1 MPKAFRSGDIV
12 RIIQSGGSLGPT
24 RYVYSRTDKN
34 PNYCWIREAGTVDG
48 KRYADQRWMP
58 SMLKHCPD
66 EARLDQRVRDITS
79 GKIKEGPA
87 LLGRLFSRR

>member
-1 MPKAFRSGDIV
+1 
-12 RIIQSGGSLGPT
+12 
-24 RYVYSRTDKN
+24 
-34 PNYCWIREAGTVDG
+34 VDG